1 MSLISIDHTCGT
13 DDLLGQK
20 LTFQC
25 FKNIRDV
32 PYYSTNIKKECD
44 IFDQHTLS
52 YRCVK
57 TMNENMTNKNCLE
70 CRGLLQA
77 QKIDLL

>member
-1 MSLISIDHTCGT
+1 MSLISIDHTRGT
-13 DDLLGQK
+13 NDLLGQK
-20 LTFQC
+20 LIFQC

-57 TMNENMTNKNCLE
+57 TMNENMTKKCLE
-70 CRGLLQA
+70 CRGVTPGT
-77 QKIDLL
+77 KN